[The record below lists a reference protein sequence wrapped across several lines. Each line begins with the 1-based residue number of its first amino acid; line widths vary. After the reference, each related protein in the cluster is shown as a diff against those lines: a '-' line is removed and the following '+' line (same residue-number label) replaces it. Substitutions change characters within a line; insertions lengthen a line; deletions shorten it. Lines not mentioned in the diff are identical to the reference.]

1 MSEHVGYVVKVEKL
15 RAHTNADRL
24 QVSLPKKVAT

>member
-15 RAHTNADRL
+15 RAHTTADRL
-24 QVSLPKKVAT
+24 QVATFFGNDT